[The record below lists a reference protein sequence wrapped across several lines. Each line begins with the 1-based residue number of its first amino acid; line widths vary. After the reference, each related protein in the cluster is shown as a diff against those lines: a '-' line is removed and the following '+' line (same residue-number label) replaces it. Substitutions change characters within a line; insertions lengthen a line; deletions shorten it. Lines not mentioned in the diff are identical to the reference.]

1 MFRRHHLLVSASVA
15 LFTSV
20 VAAGCSDNKQ
30 ATPRVTFD
38 SLVLPGSHPST
49 DCPEKNTWL
58 TIGTFGNP
66 AAVPPVPVHPVDDG
80 ADDQQGTVGISC
92 SVVESNGAFDVKL
105 HAELSGA
112 TGGAVTIV
120 GLVNKGTDS
129 PNITANFSAS
139 GRGTYSSPAGTGCV
153 ISFDAVAGHAIAGG
167 RIWAKLNCPT
177 VTQESLQRTCQATS
191 EFRFENCSQ

>member
-20 VAAGCSDNKQ
+20 LAAGCSDNKQ

-38 SLVLPGSHPST
+38 SFILPGSHAPSE
-49 DCPEKNTWL
+49 CPEKANWL
-58 TIGTFGNP
+58 TIGEFGKP
-66 AAVPPVPVHPVDDG
+66 AAVPPVAVRPVEDG
-80 ADDQQGTVGISC
+80 ADEQQGTVGISC

-112 TGGAVTIV
+112 TGGSVTIT
-120 GLVNKGTDS
+120 GLVNKGVDS

-139 GRGTYSSPAGTGCV
+139 GRGVYSSAPGACV
-153 ISFDAVAGHAIAGG
+153 ISFDTVVGHGIAGG
-167 RIWAKLNCPT
+167 RIWANIKCPT
-177 VTQESLQRTCQATS
+177 VTQETAQRTCQATS
-191 EFRFENCSQ
+191 EFRFENCAQ